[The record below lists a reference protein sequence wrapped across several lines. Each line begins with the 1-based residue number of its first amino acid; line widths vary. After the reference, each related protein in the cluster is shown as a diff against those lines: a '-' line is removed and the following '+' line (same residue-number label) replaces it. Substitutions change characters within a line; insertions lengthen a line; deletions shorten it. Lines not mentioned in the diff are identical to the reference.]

1 MHERSGEDSEKERP
15 GGTAA
20 QYRAGSPCAVFAPLL
35 EVLLTCPGSLSR
47 ISARPSTNTGIVKA
61 KADKLVCWQCG
72 GSLASVRR
80 PIRHGTRCPTCRAD
94 LHVCRQCRHHAPK
107 VRGECDHD
115 RADRVIDKTSAN
127 YCTYF
132 RPARGVWRD
141 DADAS
146 RNRARGEL
154 SELFGLAPEPNESAA
169 EKSVKSVANAR
180 RDLDALFD
188 FEPEVDPGSTAA
200 DSEDRER

>member
-1 MHERSGEDSEKERP
+1 MKP
-15 GGTAA
+15 
-20 QYRAGSPCAVFAPLL
+20 
-35 EVLLTCPGSLSR
+35 
-47 ISARPSTNTGIVKA
+47 
-61 KADKLVCWQCG
+61 KADRFVCWQCG
-72 GSLASVRR
+72 GPLASIRR
-80 PIRHGTRCPTCRAD
+80 PIRHGARCPGCRAD

-132 RPARGVWRD
+132 RPARGACRGGT
-141 DADAS
+141 DAS
-146 RNRARGEL
+146 RDRTRDDLA
-154 SELFGLAPEPNESAA
+154 ELFGLAPEPNESAA

-180 RDLDALFD
+180 RDLDALFGL
-188 FEPEVDPGSTAA
+188 EPEVDSGSAAA